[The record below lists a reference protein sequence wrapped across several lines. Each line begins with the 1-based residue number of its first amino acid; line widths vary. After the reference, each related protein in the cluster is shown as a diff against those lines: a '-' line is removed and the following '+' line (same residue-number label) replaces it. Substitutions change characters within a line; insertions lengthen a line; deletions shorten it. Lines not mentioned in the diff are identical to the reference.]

1 MSVRVAIN
9 GFGRIGRRVLRAAVE
24 RELLEIVHVNEVAG
38 GAAAAADLLGSDGVC
53 GRWPVPVSCEA
64 GALLVAGRRIGFSGF
79 AEPSDMPW
87 SDLGVDV
94 VIEASG
100 RFVTAGANA
109 GHFERGAR
117 KVVVAAP
124 VRAGALNL
132 VVGINDHLYDPDRHH
147 LVTAAS
153 CTANCLAPV
162 VKVIHDAVGIRHG
175 AVTMIHDAADRT
187 ASDAVIGMIYPE
199 LAGRLNGIAVRVPRL
214 DASLADVVFE
224 VARETTAEEVNALL
238 AAAAEGPLR
247 GILGYEDRPLVRVGY
262 ADDPRSAIVD
272 GPSTLV
278 VGGTSVKVLAWHDEE
293 TGYAHRLAELAAK
306 LSASLPARAG

>member
-9 GFGRIGRRVLRAAVE
+9 GFGRVGRRVLRAAVE
-24 RELLEIVHVNEVAG
+24 RDLVEIVHVNEAGG
-38 GAAAAADLLGSDGVC
+38 GAAAAAHLLASDGTR
-53 GRWPVPVSCEA
+53 GRWQVPVSCEA
-64 GALLVAGRRIGFSGF
+64 GALLVAGRRIGFSTF
-79 AEPSDMPW
+79 AAPSDMPW
-87 SDLGVDV
+87 SDLGIDV

-100 RFVTAGANA
+100 RFVTAGENA

-124 VRAGALNL
+124 VKAGALNL

-153 CTANCLAPV
+153 CTANCLVPV
-162 VKVIHDAVGIRHG
+162 IKVIHDSVGIRHG
-175 AVTMIHDAADRT
+175 AVTMLHDGSHCS

-199 LAGRLNGIAVRVPRL
+199 LAGRLDGIAVRVPSL
-214 DASLADVVFE
+214 DAPLADTVFE
-224 VARETTAEEVNALL
+224 VARETSAAEVATLF
-238 AAAAEGPLR
+238 AAAAEGPLH
-247 GILGYEDRPLVRVGY
+247 GVLGYEDRSPVPAGY

-272 GPSTLV
+272 GPSILV
-278 VGGTSVKVLAWHDEE
+278 VGGTSVKVLVRYDNE

-306 LSASLPARAG
+306 VSASLHAR